1 VDDVRAQESPLVA
14 FSAARAPE
22 VLALKRFLLE
32 RFYQHPQVLSRTRKA
47 EQMVAD
53 LYRTYRADPTRLPES
68 VRARARGEGQ
78 PRAIADYVAGMTD
91 RFAAAEHGRL
101 LDPHESA

>member
-1 VDDVRAQESPLVA
+1 VA

-32 RFYQHPQVLSRTRKA
+32 RFYQHPQVLGRTRKA

-53 LYRTYRADPTRLPES
+53 LYRTYRGDSTQLPES
-68 VRARARGEGQ
+68 VRERARGEGQ